1 MKKSGRIPL
10 IIKIL
15 LYQIIFLVV
24 HYLYDWFPN
33 SVTYLFGAT
42 NESVFQHMK
51 AVFYAYL
58 LLTGFE
64 YALLQGAIRSKIN
77 FLYGRM
83 FCASIMPL
91 LMMTYFLTGPA
102 FFVKIE
108 GVALE
113 ILFANLALI
122 ALSFSIFMLEGYFE
136 KSEPAGGLKVVIL
149 VLFALTLIELVIF
162 SYRLPWFDIFAS
174 PPGW

>member
-1 MKKSGRIPL
+1 MKKAERFPL
-10 IIKIL
+10 IVKIL

-33 SVTYLFGAT
+33 GVTYLFGAT
-42 NESVFQHMK
+42 SESVFQHMK

-58 LLTGFE
+58 LLTTFE
-64 YALLQGAIRSKIN
+64 YVLFRAAIRSKVN
-77 FLYGRM
+77 YLYGRM

-108 GVALE
+108 SIPLE
-113 ILFANLALI
+113 ILFANIALI
-122 ALSFSIFMLEGYFE
+122 AVSFSTFMLVGYFE
-136 KSEPAGGLKVVIL
+136 ESEPARGLKAVII

-162 SYRLPWFDIFAS
+162 SYRLPWFDIFAI